1 MIDPNFNEMVDN
13 TLTRISK
20 FIRKTPLQHS
30 KTLSALSDSE
40 VYLKLENYQV
50 TGSFKARG
58 ATNKLMLLSEHS
70 PQKIITASSGNHG
83 SAVAFASAKLNL
95 DVLIF
100 LPETVSPAKLEKI
113 QSYGAEVKIS
123 GHDSGDTEVAAKK
136 YAEAN
141 NYPYLSPY
149 NDLDVI
155 TGQATTAAE
164 VCQDIDGLD
173 AVFIAVGGGGLISG
187 MGAYLKHK
195 IPEIQVVA
203 CSPENSAAMDHA
215 LGVGRIEKIEHSET
229 LSDGT
234 GGALEEGSITFDY
247 CQSIIDRSLLVSE
260 DQITEAMKDFIGS
273 HQMLIEGAAAV
284 AIAGFIK
291 DQKNWKNKKVLIVI
305 CGANVSNEIL
315 LRVLK

>member
-1 MIDPNFNEMVDN
+1 MINPNFNEMVDAA
-13 TLTRISK
+13 LIRISN

-30 KTLSALSDSE
+30 QILSTLSGAE

-58 ATNKLMLLSEHS
+58 ATNKLVLFSAQQ

-83 SAVAFASAKLNL
+83 SAVAYASAKLNL

-100 LPETVSPAKLEKI
+100 LPETVSPAKLKKI
-113 QSYGAEVKIS
+113 KAYGAEVKIS
-123 GHDSGDTEVAAKK
+123 GHDSGDAEVAAKDF
-136 YAEAN
+136 AEAN

-149 NDLDVI
+149 NDVDVI
-155 TGQATTAAE
+155 IGQGTAAAE
-164 VCQDIDGLD
+164 VCQEIDRLD

-187 MGAYLKHK
+187 IGGYLKQK
-195 IPEIQVVA
+195 IPTIQVVA
-203 CSPENSAAMDHA
+203 CSPENSAAMHHA
-215 LGVGRIEKIEHSET
+215 LGVGRIEPIEHSET

-234 GGALEEGSITFDY
+234 AGALEEGSITFDY

-260 DQITEAMKDFIGS
+260 EQIAEAMKDFIGN
-273 HQMLIEGAAAV
+273 HQMLIEGSAAV
-284 AIAGFIK
+284 AIAGFMK
-291 DQKNWKNKKVLIVI
+291 DLENWKNKKVLIVI
-305 CGANVSNEIL
+305 CGANVSNEVL

>member
-30 KTLSALSDSE
+30 KTLSALSGSE

-100 LPETVSPAKLEKI
+100 LPETVSSAKLEKI

-155 TGQATTAAE
+155 TGQGTTAAE

-234 GGALEEGSITFDY
+234 GGALEEGSITFNY

-260 DQITEAMKDFIGS
+260 DQIAEAMKDFIGS

>member
-1 MIDPNFNEMVDN
+1 MINPNFNEMVD
-13 TLTRISK
+13 TALIRISK

-30 KTLSALSDSE
+30 KTLSTLSGSE

-58 ATNKLMLLSEHS
+58 ATNKLMLLSEQS

-100 LPETVSPAKLEKI
+100 LPETVSLAKLNKI
-113 QSYGAEVKIS
+113 KSYGAEVKIS
-123 GHDSGDTEVAAKK
+123 GHDSGDAELAAKK
-136 YAEAN
+136 YAESK

-155 TGQATTAAE
+155 TGQGTAAAE
-164 VCQDIDGLD
+164 VCQDIARLD

-187 MGAYLKHK
+187 MGGKKKKK
-195 IPEIQVVA
+195 IPKIQVVA
-203 CSPENSAAMDHA
+203 CSPENSSAMDHA
-215 LGVGRIEKIEHSET
+215 LSVGRIEQIEHSET

-234 GGALEEGSITFDY
+234 AGALEQGSITFDY

-273 HQMLIEGAAAV
+273 HQMLIEGSAAV
-284 AIAGFIK
+284 AIAGFLK
-291 DQKNWKNKKVLIVI
+291 DKESWKNKKVLIVI

>member
-1 MIDPNFNEMVDN
+1 MINPNFNEMVD
-13 TLTRISK
+13 TALIRISK

-30 KTLSALSDSE
+30 KTLSTLSGSE

-58 ATNKLMLLSEHS
+58 ATNKLMLLSEQS

-83 SAVAFASAKLNL
+83 SAVAFASSKLNL

-155 TGQATTAAE
+155 TGQGTTAAE

-260 DQITEAMKDFIGS
+260 DQITEAM
-273 HQMLIEGAAAV
+273 
-284 AIAGFIK
+284 
-291 DQKNWKNKKVLIVI
+291 
-305 CGANVSNEIL
+305 
-315 LRVLK
+315 

>member
-95 DVLIF
+95 DVFIF

-113 QSYGAEVKIS
+113 QSYDAEVKIS
-123 GHDSGDTEVAAKK
+123 GHDSGDTEMAAKK

-155 TGQATTAAE
+155 TGQGTTAAE

-215 LGVGRIEKIEHSET
+215 LGVGHIEKIEHSET

-234 GGALEEGSITFDY
+234 GGALEEGSITFDF

>member
-155 TGQATTAAE
+155 TGQGTTAAE

-215 LGVGRIEKIEHSET
+215 LGVGRIERIEHSET

-284 AIAGFIK
+284 AIAGCIK

>member
-1 MIDPNFNEMVDN
+1 MKKTFTKDVEI
-13 TLTRISK
+13 TLKKIQSH
-20 FIRKTPLQHS
+20 IRKTPLQYSPILS
-30 KTLSALSDSE
+30 KQTGTE
-40 VYLKLENYQV
+40 TYIKLENFQI

-58 ATNKLMLLSEHS
+58 ATNKLIILSEEN
-70 PQKIITASSGNHG
+70 PKRIITASSGNHG
-83 SAVAFASAKLNL
+83 SAVAYAAAKLNL

-100 LPETVSPAKLEKI
+100 LPKIVSSAKLKKI
-113 QSYGAEVKIS
+113 KSYGAEVKIS
-123 GHDSGDTEVAAKK
+123 GHDSGDAELAAKNF
-136 YAEAN
+136 AEAN

-155 TGQATTAAE
+155 TGQGTTAAE
-164 VCQDIDGLD
+164 VYQEIDCLD

-187 MGAYLKHK
+187 MGAYLKQK

-215 LGVGRIEKIEHSET
+215 LGVGRIEHIEHSET

-234 GGALEEGSITFDY
+234 AGALEEGSITFDY
-247 CQSIIDRSLLVSE
+247 CQSIIDRSILVNE
-260 DQITEAMKDFIGS
+260 DQIAEAMKDFIGH

-284 AIAGFIK
+284 AIAGLIK

-305 CGANVSNEIL
+305 CGANVSNEVL